1 MFVEDCKDTVGT
13 VVNNY
18 HECPGNYDFICCI
31 PLQSGEYCTNSLKGK
46 CMSAEGNI
54 NCKGTFEYGY
64 CPGNQVCCIENDRPC
79 NNRNGVCLSVDNLN
93 QCSGTVVGGLCP
105 GNNECCIQSDPS
117 CKAINGYCMGEIL
130 CKIDKGTIVE
140 GLCSNQEHKCC
151 VPPSNNDNDSDSKC
165 KAQNGQCMMASQCR
179 GKIVGGLCPGSDSN
193 TQCCI
198 KTDTD
203 SSCHPDYPCCKG
215 CEVIYTDND
224 GDYGVE
230 NGDWCSIPKSCN
242 SGNGGSGNGNGGD
255 SDSKCKAQNGQCM
268 MASQCRG
275 KIVGGLCPGSDS
287 NTQCCI
293 PDDVQCNNIG
303 GECIPE
309 SQCRTSII
317 TGTPCSGNSDHKC
330 CKDYNRI
337 ITSKA
342 LLYVGSSDWSF
353 WSERQCELNDEVLF
367 TNGEFKCN
375 LFVYEVL
382 LASGIDIGTPN
393 STGRLG
399 NMHNKLFNDGKD
411 KRPPTTND

>member
-1 MFVEDCKDTVGT
+1 
-13 VVNNY
+13 
-18 HECPGNYDFICCI
+18 
-31 PLQSGEYCTNSLKGK
+31 
-46 CMSAEGNI
+46 
-54 NCKGTFEYGY
+54 
-64 CPGNQVCCIENDRPC
+64 
-79 NNRNGVCLSVDNLN
+79 
-93 QCSGTVVGGLCP
+93 
-105 GNNECCIQSDPS
+105 
-117 CKAINGYCMGEIL
+117 
-130 CKIDKGTIVE
+130 
-140 GLCSNQEHKCC
+140 
-151 VPPSNNDNDSDSKC
+151 
-165 KAQNGQCMMASQCR
+165 
-179 GKIVGGLCPGSDSN
+179 
-193 TQCCI
+193 
-198 KTDTD
+198 
-203 SSCHPDYPCCKG
+203 
-215 CEVIYTDND
+215 
-224 GDYGVE
+224 
-230 NGDWCSIPKSCN
+230 
-242 SGNGGSGNGNGGD
+242 
-255 SDSKCKAQNGQCM
+255 M